1 MSQQI
6 NLFNPI
12 FLKQKKTFSA
22 VNMLDALALLL
33 AGVAAFY
40 AYASIESLNLD
51 RQSVETA
58 RQYNLSKARLVES
71 SARYAPKKID
81 AGLEAEVNHL
91 QAQVNERKAALDSLG
106 NGLLASGVSYA
117 EYMRALARQ
126 SLAGLWL
133 TGFRVGK
140 GGAEMEIIGRALQ
153 PELVPSYIQ
162 RLNQERAMHGRVFD
176 SLSMTQQAGALPAD
190 ASLSAGALPADASP
204 SAGAL
209 PADASRPAGAPASY
223 SYTEFRLG
231 SSHAELPS
239 DGGAES
245 AGRAAPEL
253 PGGVSPASPPP
264 AQTRGGGSQ

>member
-12 FLKQKKTFSA
+12 FLKQKKIFSA

-33 AGVAAFY
+33 VGVAAFY
-40 AYASIESLNLD
+40 AYAKIETLNLD
-51 RQSVETA
+51 RHSVVTA
-58 RQYNLSKARLVES
+58 GQYNQSRMRLVEA

-81 AGLEAEVNHL
+81 AGLEAEVNNL
-91 QAQVNERKAALDSLG
+91 QAQLNARKAALDSLG
-106 NGLLASGVSYA
+106 IGLLANDASYA

-140 GGAEMEIIGRALQ
+140 GGAELEITGRALQ
-153 PELVPSYIQ
+153 PELVPSYIH
-162 RLNQERAMHGRVFD
+162 RLNQERAMHGRAFD
-176 SLSMTQQAGALPAD
+176 SLSMTQRV
-190 ASLSAGALPADASP
+190 
-204 SAGAL
+204 GAL
-209 PADASRPAGAPASY
+209 PADASRPVGAPASY

-231 SSHAELPS
+231 SSHAELPADS
-239 DGGAES
+239 GAET
-245 AGRAAPEL
+245 AGKAAPEM
-253 PGGVSPASPPP
+253 PGAVSPGSPQP

>member
-22 VNMLDALALLL
+22 VTMLDALALLL
-33 AGVAAFY
+33 VGVAVFY

-58 RQYNLSKARLVES
+58 RQYNLSRVRLAET
-71 SARYAPKKID
+71 SARYAPIKND
-81 AGLEAEVNHL
+81 AGLEMEVNNL
-91 QAQVNERKAALDSLG
+91 QAQLNARKAAVDNLG
-106 NGLLASGVSYA
+106 IGLLANGVSYA

-140 GGAEMEIIGRALQ
+140 GGAEMEITGRALR
-153 PELVPSYIQ
+153 PELVPSYIH
-162 RLNQERAMHGRVFD
+162 RLNQERAMHGRAFD
-176 SLSMTQQAGALPAD
+176 SLSMTQRE
-190 ASLSAGALPADASP
+190 
-204 SAGAL
+204 GAL

-223 SYTEFRLG
+223 SYTEFRLVSG
-231 SSHAELPS
+231 HAELPS
-239 DGGAES
+239 DRDAEP
-245 AGRAAPEL
+245 AGKAAPEL
-253 PGGVSPASPPP
+253 PGAVSQVAPQP

>member
-22 VNMLDALALLL
+22 VTMLDAMALLL
-33 AGVAAFY
+33 VGVAAFY

-51 RQSVETA
+51 RQSVVTA
-58 RQYNLSKARLVES
+58 TLYNQSKVLLVETT
-71 SARYAPKKID
+71 ARYAPKKFD
-81 AGLEAEVNHL
+81 AGLEAEVNNL
-91 QAQVNERKAALDSLG
+91 QAQLNARKAAFDNLG
-106 NGLLASGVSYA
+106 IDLLTNDASYS
-117 EYMRALARQ
+117 EYLRALARQ

-140 GGAEMEIIGRALQ
+140 GGTEMEITGRALQ
-153 PELVPSYIQ
+153 PELVPSYIR
-162 RLNQERAMHGRVFD
+162 RLNQEPAMHGRAFD
-176 SLSMTQQAGALPAD
+176 SLSMAQQ
-190 ASLSAGALPADASP
+190 
-204 SAGAL
+204 AGAL

-239 DGGAES
+239 DAGADP
-245 AGRAAPEL
+245 ARKAVPEL
-253 PGGVSPASPPP
+253 PGAISQVAPQPV
-264 AQTRGGGSQ
+264 QTPGGGSQ